1 MTARPCDRTIPI
13 GKDERGSAIQR
24 ERLSA
29 RLGPG
34 ALLDE
39 QRFPTFIIAASL
51 TQQAGELK
59 RKRQLTINVLVK
71 AVVTA
76 RLVAKQ

>member
-1 MTARPCDRTIPI
+1 
-13 GKDERGSAIQR
+13 
-24 ERLSA
+24 
-29 RLGPG
+29 LGTG

-39 QRFPTFIIAASL
+39 QRFPAFIIAVSL
-51 TQQAGELK
+51 TQQASELK
-59 RKRQLTINVLVK
+59 RKRQLTIEVLVK